1 MVFFIFAGI
10 CSAFAILFLLAKM
23 DIQKVLA
30 FDIVVDI
37 TSTLFLMFTFF
48 GTFAGMMAAMIGG
61 SIISITLFVIKRIY
75 GYKKLKR
82 KGLRMVWINVPPRSS
97 S

>member
-1 MVFFIFAGI
+1 MFFYIFAGI
-10 CSAFAILFLLAKM
+10 FSACAILFLLAKM

-61 SIISITLFVIKRIY
+61 SIISVTLFFIKRLY